1 MAPPAAA
8 CATHGPGAGSCQLGH
23 RRLRAAGAQAPQPL
37 PPLARGAAPAALR
50 QGPAGRPPRGPC
62 RPRARASAG
71 PVTASAGRSAA
82 VRPTP
87 PDGHVQTRAGCSGA
101 AARPHARE
109 RSAARACVGEAG
121 MLQRLLRPPPD
132 AICASR
138 LLMAPPRAL
147 PPAPRA
153 LKPRAVPSGRP
164 CRGAQWAYSWSHT
177 GNCSFNLRVR
187 VHHEIWGFS

>member
-1 MAPPAAA
+1 MGGRHAPERRRPSWRATRRGTHARPPLGALGLGPAAA
-8 CATHGPGAGSCQLGH
+8 CWPLSC
-23 RRLRAAGAQAPQPL
+23 RLRAAGAQAPPPL

-101 AARPHARE
+101 AARLHARE

-132 AICASR
+132 AICAGR
-138 LLMAPPRAL
+138 RLMAPPRAL

-164 CRGAQWAYSWSHT
+164 CRGAQQ
-177 GNCSFNLRVR
+177 RVN
-187 VHHEIWGFS
+187 S